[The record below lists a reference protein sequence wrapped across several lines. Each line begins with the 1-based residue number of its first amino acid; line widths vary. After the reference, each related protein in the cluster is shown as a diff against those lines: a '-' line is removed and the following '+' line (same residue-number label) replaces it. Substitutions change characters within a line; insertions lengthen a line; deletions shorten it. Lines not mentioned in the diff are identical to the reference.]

1 VTRSPE
7 LAGSFQSLSHS
18 PSTPS
23 LDDSHSL
30 SHSSDSH
37 TASLLTSPHSDST
50 SLSTP
55 NTPYTQTPA
64 TLAASWNQ
72 PDFPSPTSDH
82 DKPAQN
88 PKRDKDDL
96 DSTTPTAEHFPSS
109 VLASLNAGTRYP
121 DYESLHTSSSLDLDS
136 NGMPVPSQY
145 SAFSTSSMS
154 PTFDSLAFRQQ
165 KSSGSTLASTIS
177 QHSNSSPPAPSSL
190 PGSVPGTPGED
201 NTLAFI
207 FDSYRYSV
215 TPSIAS
221 GAGGGGGAPLLTTIP
236 SLAGGEVLNG
246 EEVEDLRYASESAEQ
261 AGAARSFGAASEL
274 RERIL
279 NGEAVSALPP
289 HISPTRTRFISTS
302 SSSSSLDGVQ
312 IPRRSHIFPRSSTN
326 DSLASFPSGQSSDN
340 EITPQRALPK
350 TTIEVASAD
359 NLDSDLSAS
368 RRLFQT
374 FFSPPRSGGSSSQ
387 DHSDAVSDRSDS
399 PERFRPA
406 MQRRRKS
413 SSAGVKGLQISAP
426 TVPMP
431 SSMWRSP
438 NDASPV
444 TQVMLSDT
452 TDVFVSSP
460 GSSQSHG
467 RLDSVPQ
474 STSPGQIPSPST
486 DSSHH
491 KTSSSTGHSHYL
503 PSSQTSLDGD
513 HQYAI
518 VHSSR
523 KDFANDYVPSP
534 SASSY
539 HSSAS
544 TDEGHGTFSQSD
556 YPPPRSPATTN
567 KLRKKSSFRLRP
579 SQSSSNL
586 LLQSDSQSSL
596 NLASLPPPPLRTL
609 PVRSGS
615 DPFNTSSPP
624 SSPARNLTRKNSI
637 GSKFSRKSS
646 EKDKEKEKEREKKV
660 DYGAGISNKDFEE
673 ETVQIGTSAFE
684 IVKPYVALLSQED
697 DFDNRSEPLRS
708 QQLSPLQQD
717 YLTTPLRP
725 SPSAL
730 SINTPYHNNS
740 LATSNSHFSPPTPM
754 SAEGDERSVEDHRA
768 KELKWVQTLASGITA
783 AQVRKSKKMR
793 SLVQSGIPSSVRGKV
808 WAFLAESSKEKKP
821 DLYSVSLIYK
831 SSSRFPS

>member
-1 VTRSPE
+1 MTRSPD
-7 LAGSFQSLSHS
+7 LAGSFQPLSHS

-23 LDDSHSL
+23 LDDSQSP
-30 SHSSDSH
+30 SYSSVSH
-37 TASLLTSPHSDST
+37 TPSLVTSPHSDAT
-50 SLSTP
+50 SHSTP
-55 NTPYTQTPA
+55 NTPFTQTPGS
-64 TLAASWNQ
+64 LSASWNQ
-72 PDFPSPTSDH
+72 SDFPSPPSSH
-82 DKPAQN
+82 DEPIHN
-88 PKRDKDDL
+88 LRRDKDDL
-96 DSTTPTAEHFPSS
+96 DGTTPTAEYFPSS
-109 VLASLNAGTRYP
+109 VIASLNATTRYP
-121 DYESLHTSSSLDLDS
+121 DHDSSSNSSALQIDS
-136 NGMPVPSQY
+136 KGIPAPAPHS
-145 SAFSTSSMS
+145 SFSTSSTS
-154 PTFDSLAFRQQ
+154 PTFDSLDFRQQ
-165 KSSGSTLASTIS
+165 KSSGSTIASTIS
-177 QHSNSSPPAPSSL
+177 QPSPSSPSVASSL

-221 GAGGGGGAPLLTTIP
+221 GGGTVASPYTVSP
-236 SLAGGEVLNG
+236 VLAMRENKNG
-246 EEVEDLRYASESAEQ
+246 EEVEDLRYGTESVEQ
-261 AGAARSFGAASEL
+261 GGGARSFGAASEL

-289 HISPTRTRFISTS
+289 HISPTRSRFISAS
-302 SSSSSLDGVQ
+302 SSSSSLDGIQ

-326 DSLASFPSGQSSDN
+326 DSLASFPSAQSSDN
-340 EITPQRALPK
+340 EATPQRTLPRAA
-350 TTIEVASAD
+350 IEVASSD
-359 NLDSDLSAS
+359 NLDPDLSAS

-374 FFSPPRSGGSSSQ
+374 FFSPPQSGGSSSQ

-431 SSMWRSP
+431 SSIWRSP
-438 NDASPV
+438 NDTSPV
-444 TQVMLSDT
+444 TQVMLPDT
-452 TDVFVSSP
+452 TDVFVTSS

-474 STSPGQIPSPST
+474 TPSPGQISSPST
-486 DSSHH
+486 DSSHCQ
-491 KTSSSTGHSHYL
+491 TSSSTGHSHFL
-503 PSSQTSLDGD
+503 PSSQTSLDHD
-513 HQYAI
+513 HQYAT
-518 VHSSR
+518 VRSPR
-523 KDFANDYVPSP
+523 KDLIDNYGPSP
-534 SASSY
+534 SSSSF

-544 TDEGHGTFSQSD
+544 TDEGHGTFNQIDS
-556 YPPPRSPATTN
+556 PPPRSPALTN
-567 KLRKKSSFRLRP
+567 KLRKKPSFRLRP
-579 SQSSSNL
+579 SQSSSHL
-586 LLQSDSQSSL
+586 LLQSDSQSSV
-596 NLASLPPPPLRTL
+596 NLASLPPTPLRIF

-615 DPFNTSSPP
+615 DPFNASSPP
-624 SSPARNLTRKNSI
+624 NSPARNLTRKNSI

-646 EKDKEKEKEREKKV
+646 EKDKEKEREKKV

-697 DFDNRSEPLRS
+697 DYDDRSEPSRS
-708 QQLSPLQQD
+708 QQLSPSQQQD

-725 SPSAL
+725 SPSLL
-730 SINTPYHNNS
+730 SINTPHQNSS

-793 SLVQSGIPSSVRGKV
+793 ALVQSGIPSSVRGKV
-808 WAFLAESSKEKKP
+808 WAFLAESNNEKKP
-821 DLYSVSLIYK
+821 DLYSVSLISIG
-831 SSSRFPS
+831 SSVRLN